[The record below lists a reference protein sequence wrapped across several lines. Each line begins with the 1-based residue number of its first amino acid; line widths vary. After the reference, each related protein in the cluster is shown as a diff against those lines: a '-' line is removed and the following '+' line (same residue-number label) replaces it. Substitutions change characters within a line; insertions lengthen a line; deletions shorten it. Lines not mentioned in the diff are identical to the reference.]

1 MLKNFSVD
9 SKGTLQPGVSV
20 RIVGTGICQIWA
32 VGENGLVEILI
43 RLLYLMS
50 VEPLVVPALML
61 IRIVFGYFVS
71 HFDLLAQIYTGRIGK
86 CRENWLSPVIQTNW
100 EARTVG
106 WLEVERLLPS
116 AIIGILWP
124 HCGPPTWGIG
134 QPRRS
139 DSHEER
145 RPRSTRHQQKPEFKS
160 QPWT

>member
-1 MLKNFSVD
+1 MWIRIWICYTGSLAKKFL

-86 CRENWLSPVIQTNW
+86 CRENLLSPVIQLIGRLELW
-100 EARTVG
+100 DG
-106 WLEVERLLPS
+106 WRWKGYYHQLIR
-116 AIIGILWP
+116 ILWP
-124 HCGPPTWGIG
+124 HYDPPAWG
-134 QPRRS
+134 
-139 DSHEER
+139 
-145 RPRSTRHQQKPEFKS
+145 RSTEEV
-160 QPWT
+160 

>member
-1 MLKNFSVD
+1 MRIRIWICCTGSLAKKFL
-9 SKGTLQPGVSV
+9 SKGTLQPWVSV

-86 CRENWLSPVIQTNW
+86 CRENWLSPVIQINW

-116 AIIGILWP
+116 AYKNSVAAL
-124 HCGPPTWGIG
+124 
-134 QPRRS
+134 
-139 DSHEER
+139 
-145 RPRSTRHQQKPEFKS
+145 
-160 QPWT
+160 